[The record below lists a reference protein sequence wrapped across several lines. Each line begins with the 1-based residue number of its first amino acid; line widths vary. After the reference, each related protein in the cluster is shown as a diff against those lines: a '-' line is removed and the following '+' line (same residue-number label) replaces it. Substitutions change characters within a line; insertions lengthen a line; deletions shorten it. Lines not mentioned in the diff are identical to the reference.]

1 MTHVTRRSTSP
12 TRTPARCALLPPVC
26 RVRLPPAFRARLPP
40 ALRARLRAR
49 TRCSLTG
56 NLRRRSPADSNQ
68 NESAMLAFAEADLAA
83 AAAPAARALR
93 PWIIVAVHRPLYSSF
108 NSTEEQAAMRN
119 ALAEV
124 LERHSVDVVLSGHV
138 HSYERTWPVT
148 GNYTTVSNA
157 SVAHSYV
164 NAPHP
169 VHVITGAAGNGESV
183 DPFTGESYAWSFS
196 AFRSLDHGYT
206 RMTINETHL
215 AADFFSVDQM
225 AVIDSFVLA
234 KDATRRAA

>member
-1 MTHVTRRSTSP
+1 
-12 TRTPARCALLPPVC
+12 
-26 RVRLPPAFRARLPP
+26 
-40 ALRARLRAR
+40 
-49 TRCSLTG
+49 
-56 NLRRRSPADSNQ
+56 
-68 NESAMLAFAEADLAA
+68 
-83 AAAPAARALR
+83 
-93 PWIIVAVHRPLYSSF
+93 
-108 NSTEEQAAMRN
+108 MRN

-206 RMTINETHL
+206 RMTINETLL
-215 AADFFSVDQM
+215 AADFFSVDQL

-234 KDATRRAA
+234 KDATHRAA